1 MPDPPPPGKQGALGW
16 QEPRSWTRA
25 QGGSKVFKV
34 RRAGEQETLIVSP
47 FPREAPR
54 GPGALSDHGVL
65 GVRQGLGSPSSKGR
79 QVGEGMGR
87 SSPPAAPAQVQGGGQ
102 GHVTT

>member
-1 MPDPPPPGKQGALGW
+1 MLREEAKFSKLEGPGN
-16 QEPRSWTRA
+16 TRHWL
-25 QGGSKVFKV
+25 FP
-34 RRAGEQETLIVSP
+34 P

-79 QVGEGMGR
+79 RVGEGMGR